1 MSLPDHPPAPA
12 ARHRDLESLAT
23 GVELT
28 LASVLQGIP
37 LATLIPQLVDLLLAG
52 DIARLLY
59 APASL
64 LIVFMVWLTF
74 ILYALS
80 FITWPFDPYHNLL
93 YFLIVCAEAVLLGLI
108 DRPGAWFLALL
119 GLGVALAV
127 NTRYNQRT
135 LARQAPLY
143 TSVAE
148 QALLAHTTS
157 EQQESMRF
165 AGAYII
171 AGVLGGSL
179 VPFLEQIGLPQGLV
193 WSVASLGAL
202 AVPLAHVIWLVRLI
216 PVRSHMIEQAQPA
229 A

>member
-1 MSLPDHPPAPA
+1 MTQPGYEPPPVT
-12 ARHRDLESLAT
+12 RRPELESLAT

-37 LATLIPQLVDLLLAG
+37 LATLIPQVVALILAG

-64 LIVFMVWLTF
+64 LIVFMAWLTF

-93 YFLIVCAEAVLLGLI
+93 YFLIVCAESVLLGLI
-108 DRPGAWFLALL
+108 DRPGIWFLALL

-135 LARQAPLY
+135 LARQRLLY
-143 TSVAE
+143 VSLAE
-148 QALLAHTTS
+148 QALYAHS
-157 EQQESMRF
+157 MREQQESMRY

-171 AGVLGGSL
+171 AGVLGGAT
-179 VPFLEQIGLPQGLV
+179 VPFLEQTGLGQGLV
-193 WSVASLGAL
+193 WSLAAL
-202 AVPLAHVIWLVRLI
+202 AALAAPLAHVIWLVRLI
-216 PVRSHMIEQAQPA
+216 PVRSRLIEQAQPA